1 MRTERVMLRHAAAAP
16 AVVALREPSG
26 RDEIAVD
33 GVDTRSAVALL
44 DRLLRGSAAPTAMQL
59 AAPDRDALLAA
70 LHRQCWGDR
79 IVTTL
84 TCSACAS
91 KFSLSFE
98 LSAVQRHLAA
108 NDSCWRA
115 DGNGRVVDDA
125 GTSFK
130 VPRAEDEL
138 AVVTD
143 SPREAAAQ
151 LALLCGAGPADIEA
165 GSAAL
170 EQAAPIIDLELTGN
184 CVECGREHAAHFDL
198 QSFLLQRL
206 INERESLLAEIHIL
220 ASAYG
225 WSLRDI
231 LSLARSTRRGLAAT
245 ISEAQAR
252 SALRREA
259 RR

>member
-1 MRTERVMLRHAAAAP
+1 MRTERVTLRHAAAP
-16 AVVALREPSG
+16 AVVALREPTG

-44 DRLLRGSAAPTAMQL
+44 DRLLRGAAAPSAMQL
-59 AAPDRDALLAA
+59 AAADRDALLAA

-84 TCSACAS
+84 TCVACTS
-91 KFSLSFE
+91 PFNLSFE

-108 NDSCWRA
+108 NDSCWHA
-115 DGNGRVVDDA
+115 DGDGRVVDENGA
-125 GTSFK
+125 SFK
-130 VPRAEDEL
+130 VPRAGDEL
-138 AVVTD
+138 AVVAD
-143 SPREAAAQ
+143 SPRQAAVQ
-151 LALLCGAGPADIEA
+151 LALLCGAGPPDIEKA
-165 GSAAL
+165 STAL
-170 EQAAPIIDLELTGN
+170 EQAAPIVDLDLTGT
-184 CVECGREHAAHFDL
+184 CVECGHEHSAHFDL

-206 INERESLLAEIHIL
+206 LNEREGLLAEIHTL

-231 LSLARSTRRGLAAT
+231 LSLARSTRRSLASSIA
-245 ISEAQAR
+245 EAQAR